1 MRPDQTGEIGEM
13 SQKVFAPQQQPAKLL
28 FELAHGTRKAGW
40 ETLQVSTAQAKF
52 RVSQSARK

>member
-1 MRPDQTGEIGEM
+1 MRPDQPAEISEM

-28 FELAHGTRKAGW
+28 FELAHRTRQSQ
-40 ETLQVSTAQAKF
+40 TLQVSAARAKF